1 MVGGSVYLVQFM
13 SRKYKYEYYVAKVIL
28 GGCLFS
34 FVKVS
39 IEVEG
44 GNSYSYS
51 MAFLCIAPLTNKSAL
66 HELSK
71 D

>member
-28 GGCLFS
+28 DGCWFS
-34 FVKVS
+34 FVKVL
-39 IEVEG
+39 VFEG

-51 MAFLCIAPLTNKSAL
+51 MAFLCNTPLTNNSAL